1 MNRLSGGA
9 THRLRLLPTHNRR
22 SLGTLLDH
30 HARPYRSRKL
40 SPGCRTCRTCRT
52 LSDTV
57 GPLSDADCRT
67 GCRTVGH
74 CQTAEGAVTRSLTVG
89 RCRTPV
95 GRCRTLSDA
104 VRRCRT
110 CRTVRLS
117 DYCRY
122 IVGHYCGVT
131 YTRGVRTA
139 PFNVVL

>member
-1 MNRLSGGA
+1 
-9 THRLRLLPTHNRR
+9 
-22 SLGTLLDH
+22 LGIVFNVNLCPNQPAHHMRTTLLSL
-30 HARPYRSRKL
+30 PIPLPSRKPQVQFSLLHPLSLVTMELGAARTL

-52 LSDTV
+52 
-57 GPLSDADCRT
+57 
-67 GCRTVGH
+67 
-74 CQTAEGAVTRSLTVG
+74 AEGAVARSLTVG

-117 DYCRY
+117 DCCHY